1 MKLMDFLISEAI
13 EPNMKSANKTDAIK
27 ELVAMLKTT
36 GTIADDEIVA
46 RVVLEREEL
55 GSTGIGEG
63 IAVPHGKSD
72 VVDNVVAVFGRSE
85 KGIDFKSEVDN
96 IPVRLVF
103 LLVAPMGSSGPHLLA
118 LARISRLL
126 KSKDFRE
133 RLIKAK
139 SKSEIL
145 EIFQIRRIIKKD
157 EG

>member
-13 EPNMKSANKTDAIK
+13 EPNIKSNNKTDAIK
-27 ELVAMLKTT
+27 ELAALLKNA
-36 GTIADDEIVA
+36 GTIADDEPVA
-46 RVVLEREEL
+46 KVVLEREEL

-72 VVDNVVAVFGRSE
+72 AVDNVVAAFGRSE
-85 KGIDFKSEVDN
+85 KGIDFKSEADN
-96 IPVRLVF
+96 IPVHLVF
-103 LLVAPMGSSGPHLLA
+103 LLVAPIGSSGPHLLA

-133 RLIKAK
+133 RLLKAK

-145 EIFQIRRIIKKD
+145 EIFKS
-157 EG
+157 EE

>member
-1 MKLMDFLISEAI
+1 MGVMKLMDFLISEAI
-13 EPNMKSANKTDAIK
+13 EPNMKSTNKTDAIK
-27 ELVAMLKTT
+27 ELVALLKNT
-36 GTIADDEIVA
+36 GTISDDEIVA

-96 IPVRLVF
+96 VPVRLVF
-103 LLVAPMGSSGPHLLA
+103 LLVAPTGSSGPHLLA

-133 RLIKAK
+133 RLLKAK
-139 SKSEIL
+139 SKSELL
-145 EIFQIRRIIKKD
+145 EIFKSD
-157 EG
+157 E

>member
-1 MKLMDFLISEAI
+1 MGVMKLMDFLISEAI
-13 EPNMKSANKTDAIK
+13 EPNMKSTNKTDAIK
-27 ELVAMLKTT
+27 ELVALLKTT
-36 GTIADDEIVA
+36 GTVANDEIVA

-133 RLIKAK
+133 RLLKAK

-145 EIFQIRRIIKKD
+145 EIFKS
-157 EG
+157 EE

>member
-1 MKLMDFLISEAI
+1 MGVMKLMDFLISEAI
-13 EPNMKSANKTDAIK
+13 EPNMKSTNKTDAIK
-27 ELVAMLKTT
+27 ELVALLKTT
-36 GTIADDEIVA
+36 GTVANDEIVA

-96 IPVRLVF
+96 VPVRLVF
-103 LLVAPMGSSGPHLLA
+103 LLVAPTGSSGPHLLA

-133 RLIKAK
+133 RLLKAK

-145 EIFQIRRIIKKD
+145 EIFKS
-157 EG
+157 EE

>member
-13 EPNMKSANKTDAIK
+13 EPNMKSTNKTDAIK
-27 ELVAMLKTT
+27 ELVALLKTT
-36 GTIADDEIVA
+36 GTIAEDEIVA
-46 RVVLEREEL
+46 NVVLEREEL

-133 RLIKAK
+133 RLLKAK

-145 EIFQIRRIIKKD
+145 EIFKS
-157 EG
+157 EE

>member
-13 EPNMKSANKTDAIK
+13 EPNMKSMNKTDAIK
-27 ELVAMLKTT
+27 ELAAMLKTT

-72 VVDNVVAVFGRSE
+72 AVDNVVAVFGRSE

-139 SKSEIL
+139 SKSDIL
-145 EIFQIRRIIKKD
+145 EIFKS
-157 EG
+157 EE

>member
-13 EPNMKSANKTDAIK
+13 EPNMKSTNKTDAIK
-27 ELVAMLKTT
+27 ELAAMLKTT

-133 RLIKAK
+133 RLLKAK

-145 EIFQIRRIIKKD
+145 EIFKS
-157 EG
+157 EE

>member
-13 EPNMKSANKTDAIK
+13 EPNMKSMNKTDAIK
-27 ELVAMLKTT
+27 ELAAMLKTT

-133 RLIKAK
+133 RLLKAK
-139 SKSEIL
+139 SKSDIL
-145 EIFQIRRIIKKD
+145 EIFKS
-157 EG
+157 EE